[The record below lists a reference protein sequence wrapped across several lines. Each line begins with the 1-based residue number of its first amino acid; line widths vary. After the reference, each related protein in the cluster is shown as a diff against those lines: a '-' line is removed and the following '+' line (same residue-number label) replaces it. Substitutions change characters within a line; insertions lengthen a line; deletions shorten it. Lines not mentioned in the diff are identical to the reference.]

1 MAKTKKYKFEISE
14 GVFSKSSCH
23 NPGQPYWS
31 AHSSKTFGDYHG
43 FSFPMD
49 TREEAEKVLYD
60 YQDKHN
66 IPDDDIE
73 WVNIEPRKEVEQME
87 LF

>member
-1 MAKTKKYKFEISE
+1 MAKKKYKFAIWQ
-14 GVFSKSSCH
+14 GVFTGRGEKS
-23 NPGQPYWS
+23 GQPYWS
-31 AHSSKTFGDYHG
+31 AEMDCRDGGYYG
-43 FSFPMD
+43 FASPMD